1 MEHAQA
7 RLLAAGQPLA
17 SIGSEEIV
25 MARFGHLKGV
35 FGLLPTPY
43 TEDYEIHTADL
54 RAAANFVCRTGQH
67 GLVWPVM
74 VGEFHLL
81 GEAERIRHL
90 DAVLE
95 EVNGRL
101 PVVFGCSG
109 LSVPEVLLY
118 ASAAQKAGADAVIAM
133 APAQSNAAMAMD
145 MFRRLGDAYD
155 GPIIVQNAAM
165 YAPLNGEQIATLLD
179 EVPHIE
185 YVKEE
190 RPPGP
195 KHIAEVHRLA
205 GDRIK
210 TIFGGA
216 AGKFLPDE
224 MRRGANGCMPACEL
238 ADVLAKIME
247 IWWQGDEAAARDL
260 HRRLLPLIIRE
271 TLPFMRYMLK
281 RRGVFTSTVERAPAG
296 AEALDAADKHEISI
310 LLEAISGDLGGY
322 PFGPE

>member
-1 MEHAQA
+1 
-7 RLLAAGQPLA
+7 
-17 SIGSEEIV
+17 
-25 MARFGHLKGV
+25 MARFDHLKGV

-54 RAAANFVCRTGQH
+54 RRAADFCCRSGQH
-67 GLVWPVM
+67 GIVWPVM
-74 VGEFHLL
+74 VGEFYFL
-81 GEAERIRHL
+81 GEAERIRNL

-109 LSVPEVLLY
+109 VSVPQVLLF
-118 ASAAQKAGADAVIAM
+118 ARAARQAGADAIIAM
-133 APAQSNAAMAMD
+133 APAMTNAAVAMD
-145 MFRRLGDAYD
+145 MFRRLADVYD
-155 GPIIVQNAAM
+155 GPIILQNAAA
-165 YAPLNGEQIATLLD
+165 YAPLTGEQIATLIE
-179 EVPHIE
+179 EVPQIQ

-195 KHIAEVHRLA
+195 RHIAEVHQLV

-216 AGKFLPDE
+216 AGKFMPDE
-224 MRRGANGCMPACEL
+224 LRRGANGCMPACEI
-238 ADVLAKIME
+238 ADLLAKVME
-247 IWWQGDEAAARDL
+247 LWWAGDEERAREL

-271 TLPFMRYMLK
+271 NHPFMRYILK

-296 AEALDAADKHEISI
+296 VNALDDADKREISI
-310 LLEAISGDLGGY
+310 LLKAIEGDVESY
-322 PFGPE
+322 PFGAE